1 MLIQI
6 IKGNLSGIQIIT
18 ALFAMAFVVFCTLPI
33 HEWAHAFAAHKLGDD
48 TAKNQG
54 RLTINPVAHIDWLG
68 AILIFLVGFGY
79 AKPVPINSNNFKKKK
94 LGMFITAFAGPFSNL
109 VMGFIFVFL
118 QMLFTK
124 LGTSVVFNAFSL
136 FFRFA
141 ATVNIGLAV
150 FNLLPIPPLDG
161 SRLWQAILSEKWV
174 IKMSQYESFI
184 MIGVFILIFFGIL
197 DKPLSFLRN
206 AVYYLFVTFFNLFM

>member
-54 RLTINPVAHIDWLG
+54 RLTINPVVHIDWLG

-79 AKPVPINSNNFKKKK
+79 AKPEPINSNDFKKRGIFPLFIK
-94 LGMFITAFAGPFSNL
+94 L
-109 VMGFIFVFL
+109 
-118 QMLFTK
+118 
-124 LGTSVVFNAFSL
+124 
-136 FFRFA
+136 
-141 ATVNIGLAV
+141 
-150 FNLLPIPPLDG
+150 
-161 SRLWQAILSEKWV
+161 
-174 IKMSQYESFI
+174 
-184 MIGVFILIFFGIL
+184 LIFYSFPQHFLYFFPLPQGHGSFGL
-197 DKPLSFLRN
+197 
-206 AVYYLFVTFFNLFM
+206 TFPSGLIIF

>member
-18 ALFAMAFVVFCTLPI
+18 ALFAMAFVVFCTLPV

-54 RLTINPVAHIDWLG
+54 RLTINPIAHIDWLG
-68 AILIFLVGFGY
+68 ALLIFLVGFGY
-79 AKPVPINSNNFKKKK
+79 AKPVPVNSNNFKNRKA
-94 LGMFITAFAGPFSNL
+94 GMFLTSFAGPFSNL
-109 VMGFIFVFL
+109 VMGFVFVFL
-118 QMLFTK
+118 QILFTR
-124 LGTSVVFNAFSL
+124 LGETVVLTAFSL
-136 FFRFA
+136 FFHFA

-161 SRLWQAILSEKWV
+161 SRLWQAILPEKWV
-174 IKMSQYESFI
+174 FKMAQYERI
-184 MIGVFILIFFGIL
+184 VMLGVFALIFFGVL
-197 DKPLSFLRN
+197 DKPLTFLQN
-206 AVYYLFVTFFNLFM
+206 AVYYLFVAFFKLFM

>member
-18 ALFAMAFVVFCTLPI
+18 ALFAMIFVVFCTLPI

-54 RLTINPVAHIDWLG
+54 RLTINPMAHISWLG
-68 AILIFLVGFGY
+68 ALLIFLVGFGY
-79 AKPVPINSNNFKKKK
+79 AKPVPVNSNNFKKRK
-94 LGMFITAFAGPFSNL
+94 LGLFITAFAGPFSNL

-118 QMLFTK
+118 QMLFARF
-124 LGTSVVFNAFSL
+124 GTSVVLTSFSL

-141 ATVNIGLAV
+141 ATINIGLAV

-161 SRLWQAILSEKWV
+161 SRLWQAILPEKWV
-174 IKMSQYESFI
+174 AKMTQYERFI
-184 MIGVFILIFFGIL
+184 ILVVFALIFFNVL
-197 DKPLSFLRN
+197 DKPLLFLQN
-206 AVYYLFVTFFNLFM
+206 AVYYLFVAFFKLFM